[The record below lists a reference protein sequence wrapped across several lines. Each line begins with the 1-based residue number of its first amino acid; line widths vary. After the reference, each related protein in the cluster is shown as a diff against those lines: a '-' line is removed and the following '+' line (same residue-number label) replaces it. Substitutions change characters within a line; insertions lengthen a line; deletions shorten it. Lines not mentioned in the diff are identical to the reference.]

1 MPAAIEMNS
10 LPLPECFLAAFR
22 EFGRQLR
29 HHGVDRLR
37 LDGEQHRAG
46 FAHDFDI
53 VVGGRDFERARE
65 FAAAVGRNVG
75 DNYFGGLENLVLD
88 QPVGERLGHIAAA
101 DESQLL
107 HFGRSPKT
115 ARPIRTMVAPSS
127 IATSKSSDMPME
139 SSLSA

>member
-10 LPLPECFLAAFR
+10 LPLPEAFLAAFASSAAR
-22 EFGRQLR
+22 LR

-37 LDGEQHRAG
+37 LDGEQDGAG
-46 FAHDFDI
+46 FAHDFGI

-65 FAAAVGRNVG
+65 LAPAVGRNVG
-75 DNYFGGLENLVLD
+75 DNNFGGLEDLVLD
-88 QPVGERLGHIAAA
+88 QSVGERLGHIAAA
-101 DESQLL
+101 DESELL

-127 IATSKSSDMPME
+127 IATSKSSVMPME